1 MRLLRQFDGRLFR
14 KYVVYFATLIGTV
27 LLAGSAS
34 DFYFSYR
41 KTRDSTVALHREKA
55 AAAAIRIEDFVREIE
70 QQIGWTN
77 LLPRAGAT
85 VERRHL
91 EFIKLLRQVP
101 AVTEALWLDANGRE
115 QLRASRLSMDRIRS
129 GRDFSSTPAFRQG
142 RARSVYRGPVYF
154 RDGSEPYMTLAVAAG
169 EGVTLV
175 EVNLKLVWDMI
186 AGIRFGTTG
195 HAYVVDAGGQ
205 LIAHPDIGLVLGKTD
220 LSVLPQVS
228 RAHSGTMHD
237 ASGDE
242 GEGRNLAAEAVLG
255 ASAFIQPL
263 GWTVF
268 VEQSRQEALAPLYA
282 SIQRTLFLGLLG
294 LALALGASAVLA
306 RRMVNPIRALQE
318 GAARI
323 GAGELEHRIE
333 IRTDDEL
340 EALAA
345 EFNKM
350 AARLRESYAG
360 LEQRVA
366 ERTGELV
373 AANRAKSRFLA
384 AASHDL
390 RQPIHALGLFVA
402 QLNNRVTDPETR
414 HLAGRIKAAVMALQD
429 LLDALL
435 DISRLDAGVVKP
447 VLTAAPVNR
456 ILERVEAAFAL
467 DATERNLRFRIVR
480 SRLFVHGDPILL
492 ERILVN
498 LVANAVRYSRQGGVL
513 VGCRRRG
520 TQVRIE
526 VWDTGIG
533 IAPEHQEMIFQ
544 EFYQVGNPE
553 RDRGKGLGLGLS
565 IAARLARLLGGRIDL
580 RSIPGRGSVFA
591 VQLSRVEAPAATV
604 PMTTDPTLDG
614 TVRDAVVLVVEDD
627 QLVREAIEG
636 LLRQWGCVVV
646 AAGSGDE
653 ALAALARDGH
663 PPAAILCDYRLPQG
677 ETGIDVI
684 GRLRDRI
691 GSPVPAALITGD
703 TAPELLREA
712 GDSGLPLLHKPLQPA
727 RLRALLEF
735 LVAAD
740 AARRQ
745 PRQLEFDRQGH
756 RRTG

>member
-1 MRLLRQFDGRLFR
+1 
-14 KYVVYFATLIGTV
+14 
-27 LLAGSAS
+27 
-34 DFYFSYR
+34 
-41 KTRDSTVALHREKA
+41 
-55 AAAAIRIEDFVREIE
+55 
-70 QQIGWTN
+70 
-77 LLPRAGAT
+77 
-85 VERRHL
+85 
-91 EFIKLLRQVP
+91 
-101 AVTEALWLDANGRE
+101 
-115 QLRASRLSMDRIRS
+115 
-129 GRDFSSTPAFRQG
+129 
-142 RARSVYRGPVYF
+142 
-154 RDGSEPYMTLAVAAG
+154 
-169 EGVTLV
+169 
-175 EVNLKLVWDMI
+175 
-186 AGIRFGTTG
+186 
-195 HAYVVDAGGQ
+195 
-205 LIAHPDIGLVLGKTD
+205 
-220 LSVLPQVS
+220 
-228 RAHSGTMHD
+228 MHD
-237 ASGDE
+237 GAGDD
-242 GEGRNLAAEAVLG
+242 GEGRNLAGDAVLG

-282 SIQRTLFLGLLG
+282 SIQRTLLLGLLG
-294 LALALGASAVLA
+294 LILALGASAALA

-340 EALAA
+340 EALAT
-345 EFNKM
+345 EFNQM

-373 AANRAKSRFLA
+373 AANQAKSRFLA

-414 HLAGRIKAAVMALQD
+414 HLAGRIKAAVMALQG

-435 DISRLDAGVVKP
+435 DISRLDAGVVTP
-447 VLTAAPVNR
+447 VLTAVPVEC
-456 ILERVEAAFAL
+456 ILERIEAAFAL

-480 SRLFVHGDPILL
+480 SRLFVHSDPILL

-533 IAPEHQEMIFQ
+533 VAPEHQEMIFQ
-544 EFYQVGNPE
+544 EFYQVGNQE

-565 IAARLARLLGGRIDL
+565 IAARLARLLGGHIDL

-604 PMTTDPTLDG
+604 PRTTDPTLDG
-614 TVRDAVVLVVEDD
+614 TVRDAVVLLVEDD

-691 GSPVPAALITGD
+691 GSPVPAALVTGD
-703 TAPELLREA
+703 TAPELLSEA
-712 GDSGLPLLHKPLQPA
+712 SDSGLPLLHKPLQPA

-740 AARRQ
+740 AATRQ
-745 PRQLEFDRQGH
+745 TRQLGFDRQGH

>member
-1 MRLLRQFDGRLFR
+1 
-14 KYVVYFATLIGTV
+14 
-27 LLAGSAS
+27 
-34 DFYFSYR
+34 
-41 KTRDSTVALHREKA
+41 
-55 AAAAIRIEDFVREIE
+55 
-70 QQIGWTN
+70 
-77 LLPRAGAT
+77 
-85 VERRHL
+85 
-91 EFIKLLRQVP
+91 
-101 AVTEALWLDANGRE
+101 
-115 QLRASRLSMDRIRS
+115 
-129 GRDFSSTPAFRQG
+129 
-142 RARSVYRGPVYF
+142 
-154 RDGSEPYMTLAVAAG
+154 
-169 EGVTLV
+169 
-175 EVNLKLVWDMI
+175 
-186 AGIRFGTTG
+186 
-195 HAYVVDAGGQ
+195 
-205 LIAHPDIGLVLGKTD
+205 
-220 LSVLPQVS
+220 
-228 RAHSGTMHD
+228 
-237 ASGDE
+237 
-242 GEGRNLAAEAVLG
+242 
-255 ASAFIQPL
+255 
-263 GWTVF
+263 
-268 VEQSRQEALAPLYA
+268 
-282 SIQRTLFLGLLG
+282 
-294 LALALGASAVLA
+294 LALGASAVLA

-333 IRTDDEL
+333 IQTGDEL
-340 EALAA
+340 EALAR
-345 EFNKM
+345 EFNQM

-366 ERTGELV
+366 ERTEELV

-402 QLNNRVTDPETR
+402 QLNNRLTDPETR
-414 HLAGRIKAAVMALQD
+414 HLAGRIKAAIMALQG

-435 DISRLDAGVVKP
+435 DISRLDAGVVMP
-447 VLTAAPVNR
+447 ALTVVPVNH
-456 ILERVEAAFAL
+456 ILERIEAAFAL
-467 DATERNLRFRIVR
+467 DATERNLRFRVVR
-480 SRLFVHGDPILL
+480 SRLAVHSDAVLL

-498 LVANAVRYSRQGGVL
+498 LVANAVRYASDGGVL

-520 TQVRIE
+520 AQVRIE

-580 RSIPGRGSVFA
+580 SSIPGRGSVFA
-591 VQLSRVEAPAATV
+591 VQMPRGDALAETLPT
-604 PMTTDPTLDG
+604 TTDLTLEG

-636 LLRQWGCVVV
+636 LLRQWGCVVL

-677 ETGIDVI
+677 ETGIAVI
-684 GRLRDRI
+684 RRLRDRI

-712 GDSGLPLLHKPLQPA
+712 SDSGLPLLHKPVQPA

-735 LVAAD
+735 LVAANV
-740 AARRQ
+740 AGRPA
-745 PRQLEFDRQGH
+745 GS
-756 RRTG
+756 